1 MIKQMLTTDF
11 APSNARQHC
20 RTVMIRSGGV
30 PVALSVW
37 HRHPEAT
44 TLLFYPGTMASPLMY
59 TLLLEEL
66 WRQGLNVVGLHPLS
80 HGLSPCVK
88 KAFTFEDIVRN
99 GRDAVRWIKEHFD
112 GPVVVSGHSQ
122 GGILTLA
129 HALHDATI
137 DAAFP
142 LCTLIP
148 EMEGASTVTI
158 FHHWEKHKQL
168 LLGTLRFLAAACPR
182 LPLPMTAY
190 LSLAKALAAHRQV
203 VAPRRYLRWSYPMS
217 FVSSLFNLDLS
228 DACSPGHIAC
238 PLILFT
244 ARNDALF
251 SLPLMRDT
259 LARIAA
265 PFKKLE
271 VIDGGGHMFAVSKIY
286 VPQVAAT
293 VAAHCT
299 GFGLPLRTGELPP
312 IFERNTWNTRDC
324 W

>member
-1 MIKQMLTTDF
+1 MLTTDF
-11 APSNARQHC
+11 TITDAPRHC
-20 RTVMIRSGGV
+20 HTVMVRSGSV

-37 HRHPEAT
+37 SRHPEAT

-80 HGLSPCVK
+80 HGLSPRINK
-88 KAFTFEDIVRN
+88 SFTFEDIVRN
-99 GRDAVRWIKEHFD
+99 GQDAARWIKAHFH
-112 GPVVVSGHSQ
+112 GPLVVSGHSQ

-129 HALHDATI
+129 HILHDTNI

-142 LCTLIP
+142 LCTLMP

-158 FHHWEKHKQL
+158 FHRLEKYKCQML
-168 LLGTLRFLAAACPR
+168 ATLQFLAALCPR

-190 LSLAKALAAHRQV
+190 LSLPKALVGHRQV
-203 VAPRRYLRWSYPMS
+203 VAPRRCLRWSYPVS

-228 DACSPGHIAC
+228 EASRPGRIQC
-238 PLILFT
+238 PLVLFT

-251 SLPLMRDT
+251 ALPLMRET
-259 LARIAA
+259 LKRIEA

-271 VIDGGGHMFAVSKIY
+271 ILNGGGHMFAVSKIY
-286 VPQVAAT
+286 IPQVAAT
-293 VAAHCT
+293 IAAHCA
-299 GFGLPLRTGELPP
+299 GFGLPLHTAPLPMS
-312 IFERNTWNTRDC
+312 ERNKWNTQVC